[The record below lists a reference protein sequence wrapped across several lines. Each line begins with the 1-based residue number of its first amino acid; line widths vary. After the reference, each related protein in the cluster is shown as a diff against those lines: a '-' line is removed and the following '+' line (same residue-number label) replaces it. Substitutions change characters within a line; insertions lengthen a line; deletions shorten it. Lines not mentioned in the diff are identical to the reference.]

1 MSKAQWLALSALPGV
16 GGVTLK
22 RLVERFGSVAGVFDA
37 ADDQLQQVPRVTADV
52 VARLRATSLDQ
63 LEEELVSL
71 SEEGVQVLTW
81 DDSDYPANLRP
92 IGDAPPVLFVRGVLR
107 PADQTAVAI
116 VGTRQP
122 TAQGAQYA
130 EGLALELA
138 ARGVTIVSGLALG
151 IDTFA
156 HQGALLATDGRTL
169 AVLGCGLRL
178 VHPAENRAL
187 AEQIE
192 RRGAVLS
199 EFRPDTPP
207 RGPQL
212 MARDRVVSGL
222 SRAVIV
228 VEAGEQSGSLDTADK
243 ARRQGRLVLA
253 VPGSPGADQLLQQGV
268 DALDP
273 AAADLDAL
281 VRRLSAASDA
291 LAPPPPPAQLSL
303 W

>member
-22 RLVERFGSVAGVFDA
+22 RLVERFGSVAAVFDA
-37 ADDQLQQVPRVTADV
+37 TDEELRQVPRLTAEA
-52 VARLRATSLDQ
+52 VARLRATALDD
-63 LEEELVSL
+63 LEAELLSL
-71 SEEGVQVLTW
+71 SEEGVQVLTP
-81 DDSDYPANLRP
+81 DDADYPANLLP
-92 IGDAPPVLFVRGVLR
+92 LADAPPVLFLRGEVR
-107 PADQTAVAI
+107 PADQCAVAI

-122 TAQGAQYA
+122 TPVGAQLA
-130 EGLALELA
+130 EGLACELA
-138 ARGVTIVSGLALG
+138 ARGVTVVSGLALG

-156 HQGALLATDGRTL
+156 HQGALLASEGRTL
-169 AVLGCGLRL
+169 AVLGSGLRV

-187 AEQIE
+187 AERIE
-192 RRGAVLS
+192 GRGAVLS
-199 EFRPDTPP
+199 ELRPATPP

-228 VEAGEQSGSLDTADK
+228 VEAGEKSGSLDTADK

-253 VPGSPGADQLLQQGV
+253 VPGSPGTDQLLQQGAE
-268 DALDP
+268 ALDP
-273 AAADLDAL
+273 ATADLDRLA
-281 VRRLSAASDA
+281 RRLSQATV
-291 LAPPPPPAQLSL
+291 PPTPPTPPAQLSL

>member
-22 RLVERFGSVAGVFDA
+22 RLVERFGSVTAVFDA
-37 ADDQLQQVPRVTADV
+37 ADDDLRQVPRVTAV
-52 VARLRATSLDQ
+52 TGARLRATSLDQ
-63 LEEELVSL
+63 LEDELVSL

-81 DDSDYPANLRP
+81 DDSDYPANLLP
-92 IGDAPPVLFVRGVLR
+92 IADAPPVLFVRGELR
-107 PADQTAVAI
+107 LSDQNAVAI
-116 VGTRQP
+116 VGTCQP

-151 IDTFA
+151 IDTLA
-156 HQGALLATDGRTL
+156 HQGALLAPEGRTL
-169 AVLGCGLRL
+169 AVLGSGLRL
-178 VHPAENRAL
+178 VQPAENRTL

-192 RRGAVLS
+192 RREAVLS

-212 MARDRVVSGL
+212 MARDRIVSGL

-253 VPGSPGADQLLQQGV
+253 VPGSPGADQMLQQGV
-268 DALDP
+268 EALDP
-273 AAADLDAL
+273 AAADLGAL
-281 VRRLSAASDA
+281 VRRLSAPPDSPAV
-291 LAPPPPPAQLSL
+291 PPPPAQLGL